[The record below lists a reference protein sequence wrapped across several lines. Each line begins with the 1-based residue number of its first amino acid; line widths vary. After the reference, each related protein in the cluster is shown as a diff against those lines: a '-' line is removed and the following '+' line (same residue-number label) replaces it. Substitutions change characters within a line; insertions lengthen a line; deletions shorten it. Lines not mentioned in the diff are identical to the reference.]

1 MKTKVNKYLVTGLT
15 LQEARKN
22 TKNTSSFAT
31 KKAFTM
37 IELIFIIII
46 IGTLAAIAVPRLN
59 VGRQEAEAM
68 REFKNI
74 VNVLDEA
81 QQYFAAHG
89 NAHFGFEGTRNFTT
103 NKNGLRVEYDTYET
117 FFSDS
122 IYDPDSQSANYSSVN
137 NYVNLGDG
145 YACFIVGRGNYY
157 SVVAGRI
164 VPRYAVTLRYNGVSP
179 SLRNALCNRVL
190 DLLREKYPPNFD
202 AMPDTHIIDYE
213 YRNGMMGTY

>member
-1 MKTKVNKYLVTGLT
+1 MKTKVNKYLVTGLN

-37 IELIFIIII
+37 IELVFVIII

-59 VGRQEAEAM
+59 ASRQDAEAL
-68 REFKNI
+68 REFKHI
-74 VNVLDEA
+74 VSVLDEA

-89 NAHFGFEGTRNFTT
+89 NAHFGFEGTRDFV
-103 NKNGLRVEYDTYET
+103 KKKDGFRVEYDTYET

-137 NYVNLGDG
+137 NHVNLGDG
-145 YACFIVGRGNYY
+145 YVCFIVGRGNYY